1 MRYGGHV
8 RSAVLSLGIR
18 GSMKKILI
26 LEYVAIGILYIVLDQ
41 ILKYIARSN
50 PDRSA
55 YIWKTSLG
63 WEYFENSGIAF
74 SIPFPNNL
82 LIILTPFAIV
92 GLSIILTKYWCQW
105 DLRTCFRK
113 NIPIRYLFG
122 LVLVIAGASSNLID
136 RVFFGFTIDYLR
148 ILTSVINVADIMIIS
163 GVLILLLP
171 KKERGKLRFGKA
183 YVKSQS
189 P

>member
-1 MRYGGHV
+1 MLPPPG
-8 RSAVLSLGIR
+8 AVLLFFFCDIQR
-18 GSMKKILI
+18 
-26 LEYVAIGILYIVLDQ
+26 
-41 ILKYIARSN
+41 N
-50 PDRSA
+50 
-55 YIWKTSLG
+55 
-63 WEYFENSGIAF
+63 
-74 SIPFPNNL
+74 
-82 LIILTPFAIV
+82 
-92 GLSIILTKYWCQW
+92 GLFNEFFQCAGRHS
-105 DLRTCFRK
+105 TCFRK